1 MKKTQSAK
9 KKIKYSDESY
19 EELDG
24 LKPEELRQLNRLQ
37 EEAGSATDRY
47 EEVLDVQRSM
57 DEEIANCLQAVHQMD
72 QTVETYKEYL
82 DFKYRK

>member
-1 MKKTQSAK
+1 VKKTQSAK

-82 DFKYRK
+82 NFKYRK

>member
-57 DEEIANCLQAVHQMD
+57 DEEIASCPSNGPNC
-72 QTVETYKEYL
+72 
-82 DFKYRK
+82 RNI

>member
-19 EELDG
+19 EDLDG

-82 DFKYRK
+82 YFKYRK

>member
-82 DFKYRK
+82 NFKYRK

>member
-19 EELDG
+19 EDLDG

-82 DFKYRK
+82 NFKYRK